1 MSLRTS
7 FQGLSGKI
15 LAMSLA
21 PVVVFLVLFFFV
33 LLPRVRQTTLNA
45 KQAGTRYVVETAMG
59 ILENQQVEVS
69 AGKRTMEYAQER
81 AHALL
86 AGLRF
91 GGHNYFWIQGP
102 GPILLHH
109 PDASLEDKPMDRLE
123 PRVAKL
129 FRDMDRIAQ
138 TSGGGFYHYDWTKP
152 GQGEKLFPKISYVKR
167 FDAWGWVLGAGIYA
181 DDMARDLR
189 AITAMLTI
197 SSLVIAVLIFLVS
210 IKVSARL
217 VRPLNELIEGIR
229 NGDLSRRI
237 EVSSRDEIGHAANA
251 FNDYNAS
258 LRTVVLDVRNYAEQ
272 AASGSTELAASAE
285 EMARTISEIAKVGET
300 LKGAGDQMT
309 DGIRQLMANIE
320 STAQRTSQT
329 GLQTREAVHEAEQG
343 VQTGRET
350 AQGMGEIQEVTA
362 QIVKAVQV
370 IQDIARQTNLLSLNA
385 AIEAAKAGAQGK
397 GFAVVA
403 EEVRKL
409 AERSRGSAQEIENLL
424 LRTRETVAS
433 GASSVDTTIH
443 SLEAIRNHIALI
455 SSSIGE
461 VDELSRQQSSTSQRV
476 DQMVEANAEELAH
489 NAAATHQMA
498 ATVQQVA
505 STADELARVA
515 DGLRRVVQGF
525 KL

>member
-1 MSLRTS
+1 MSFRTR
-7 FQGLSGKI
+7 FQSLSGKI
-15 LAMSLA
+15 LLMSLA
-21 PVVVFLVLFFFV
+21 PVVIFLALFFFV
-33 LLPRVRQTTLNA
+33 LLPQVRQTALNA
-45 KQAGTRYVVETAMG
+45 KQAGTRHLVETAMG
-59 ILENQQVEVS
+59 ILENQVVEVN
-69 AGKRTMEYAQER
+69 AGKRTVEYAQAR
-81 AHALL
+81 AKDLISTLHFD
-86 AGLRF
+86 GQ
-91 GGHNYFWIQGP
+91 NYLWIQGP
-102 GPILLHH
+102 GPVILHH
-109 PDASLEDKPMDRLE
+109 PNEALEGKPMESLA
-123 PRVAKL
+123 PGTAKL
-129 FRDMDRIAQ
+129 FRDLDRAAQ
-138 TSGGGFYHYDWTKP
+138 APGGGFHQYDWPKP
-152 GQGEKLFPKISYVKR
+152 GQGDKLFPKISYVKR
-167 FDAWGWVLGAGIYA
+167 FDAWGWILGVGVYA
-181 DDMARDLR
+181 DDVAKDVRV
-189 AITAMLTI
+189 ITATLTI
-197 SSLVIAVLIFLVS
+197 SSLVLAIIIFIVS
-210 IKVSARL
+210 LKVSARL

-258 LRTVVLDVRNYAEQ
+258 LRAVVLEVRNYAEQ

-285 EMARTISEIAKVGET
+285 EMARTIAEIAKVGET
-300 LKGAGDQMT
+300 LKGSGDRMT
-309 DGIRQLMANIE
+309 EGIRQLMANIE

-329 GLQTREAVHEAEQG
+329 GIQTKDAVHEAGQG
-343 VQTGRET
+343 VLTGKET

-424 LRTRETVAS
+424 LRTRETVAK
-433 GASSVDTTIH
+433 GAGSVETTIR
-443 SLEAIRNHIALI
+443 SLEAIRNHISLI
-455 SSSIGE
+455 SGSIGE
-461 VDELSRQQSSTSQRV
+461 VDELSRKQSGTSQEVGR
-476 DQMVEANAEELAH
+476 MVEANAEELTH

-498 ATVQQVA
+498 ATVQEISA
-505 STADELARVA
+505 TADELARVA